1 MVISSLNTN
10 MAAITSAS
18 NLDTSTSELNNA
30 LAELSSGSKIV
41 NPSDD
46 PAGLAESIALNAQIG
61 QTNAANSN
69 VSNAVSFSQT
79 QDGYLQQI
87 GSALDQMSTL
97 AVEAQDPTK
106 SSSQLS
112 DYNQEFQALASYI
125 TSTAGATYNGVSLF
139 SGTDGSTTGGLAIT
153 IDGGGDTFTMTAV
166 NLTATAYSGATGA
179 NISTSTGAVS
189 ALTAVTTAITAL
201 ATDRAN
207 VGANEERLNYTSDEL
222 GVLSDN
228 LTAANSNLSDVD
240 VATESTKYA
249 QYQILV
255 QSGTAMLAQA
265 NQNPDNILKLLQ

>member
-1 MVISSLNTN
+1 MS
-10 MAAITSAS
+10 AITAAG
-18 NLDTSTSELNNA
+18 NLNTSTSELNNA

-46 PAGLAESIALNAQIG
+46 PAGLAESIALTAQIG

-69 VSNAVSFSQT
+69 VSNALSFSQT
-79 QDGYLQQI
+79 QDGYLQQV

-106 SSSQLS
+106 SASQLA
-112 DYNQEFQALASYI
+112 DYNSEFAALANYI
-125 TSTAGATYNGVSLF
+125 TSTASSTFNGVSLF
-139 SGTDGSTTGGLAIT
+139 SGTDGTTTGGLSIT
-153 IDGGGDTFTMTAV
+153 SDGTGDTFTMTAV
-166 NLTATAYSGATGA
+166 NLTAAAYTTATAS
-179 NISTSTGAVS
+179 NISTSTGAVT
-189 ALTAVTTAITAL
+189 ALTNVASAITAL

-207 VGANEERLNYTSDEL
+207 VGANEERLNYSSNEL

-228 LTAANSNLSDVD
+228 LTAANSTLTDVN

-249 QYQILV
+249 EYQILV

-265 NQNPDNILKLLQ
+265 NQNPQTVLKLLQ

>member
-1 MVISSLNTN
+1 MVVSSLNTN
-10 MAAITSAS
+10 TAAISSAN
-18 NLDTSTSELNNA
+18 NLDKSTSMLNNA

-79 QDGYLQQI
+79 QDGYLQQV

-125 TSTAGATYNGVSLF
+125 TSTSSASYNGVSLF
-139 SGTDGSTTGGLAIT
+139 SGTDNSTTGGLAIT
-153 IDGGGDTFTMTAV
+153 IDGGGDTFAMTAV
-166 NLTATAYSGATGA
+166 NLTASAYTTATGSD
-179 NISTSTGAVS
+179 ISTSTGAVT
-189 ALTAVTTAITAL
+189 ALTSVTAAISAL

-207 VGANEERLNYTSDEL
+207 VGANEERLNYSGDEL

-240 VATESTKYA
+240 VATESTKFA

-265 NQNPDNILKLLQ
+265 NQSPDNILKLLQ